1 MGLCEREVLYYA
13 IKANNDVMKKQKK
26 EVWMPW
32 IWPGFNWYQG
42 IAPTYAYTKDLPE
55 LGYKY
60 SKLAFSY
67 SKGVEA
73 YYFIQSEYEGNGAK
87 FFEYIKKNPIFLF
100 RVLDKVNQA
109 AESIFKF
116 GKKYGDTDFVNLS
129 DTQLIALHQRLF
141 HLDNPLWRYGQIPNL
156 LELHNN
162 FLSQHVKLLIKKTF
176 GKNEQDLF
184 TIFTTS
190 NYETI
195 TERQD
200 RDFLDLLKKNQTTH
214 LRNHW
219 KKYTWMT
226 YGWAGPALSYEYFL
240 ENYKQAS
247 KNKQTIDKIDKSTAT
262 KEATL

>member
-162 FLSQHVKLLIKKTF
+162 FLSQHV
-176 GKNEQDLF
+176 
-184 TIFTTS
+184 
-190 NYETI
+190 
-195 TERQD
+195 
-200 RDFLDLLKKNQTTH
+200 DLLKKNQTTH

-247 KNKQTIDKIDKSTAT
+247 KNKQTI
-262 KEATL
+262 